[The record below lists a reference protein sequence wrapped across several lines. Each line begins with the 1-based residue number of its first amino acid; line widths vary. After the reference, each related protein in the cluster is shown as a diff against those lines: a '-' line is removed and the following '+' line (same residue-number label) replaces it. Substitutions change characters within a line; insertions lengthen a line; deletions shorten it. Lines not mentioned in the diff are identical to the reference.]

1 MSKRTTA
8 KQAWRKKKYW
18 KSEYAT
24 KKEREMIVQPEK
36 QDYVKVRMQSTPEE
50 IDNFRRM
57 LEMCQ
62 EMGMCEVMNFSELF
76 PNRDTNRYYRA
87 YSDVLVKEGVD
98 HE

>member
-1 MSKRTTA
+1 
-8 KQAWRKKKYW
+8 
-18 KSEYAT
+18 
-24 KKEREMIVQPEK
+24 
-36 QDYVKVRMQSTPEE
+36 MQSTPEE

>member
-1 MSKRTTA
+1 MSGKSTS
-8 KQAWRKKKYW
+8 KKEWRKKKYW
-18 KSEYAT
+18 KSKNAT
-24 KKEREMIVQPEK
+24 KKERELRSNREPEG
-36 QDYVKVRMQSTPEE
+36 YVKVRMQSTPEE

-62 EMGMCEVMNFSELF
+62 DMGMCEVVNFSELF

-87 YSDVLVKEGVD
+87 YSDVIVKEGVD